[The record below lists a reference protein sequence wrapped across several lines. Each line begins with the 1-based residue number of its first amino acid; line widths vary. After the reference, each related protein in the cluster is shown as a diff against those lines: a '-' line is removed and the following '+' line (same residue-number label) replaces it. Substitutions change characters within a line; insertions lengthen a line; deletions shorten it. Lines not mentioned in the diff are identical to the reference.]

1 MTAGESTTAARR
13 PSRLDLIGVPTD
25 AGASRRGACLGPA
38 ALRIAGLAD
47 RLSDLGYMVTDRGD
61 IDTGAGIPLGSA
73 PSGPAAARL
82 SGVGALGAAVSRAA
96 YDTLRDGAA
105 PLFLGGDHSL
115 SMGSVSGVARFC
127 REAARALFV
136 LWVDAHT
143 DYNTPST
150 SPTGNPHGMSLAF
163 LCGEGDL
170 VGLGDVAW
178 QVPVDPAH
186 VVVLGA
192 RSIDPEER
200 RLLERGGVR
209 ILDMRTV
216 DERGVS
222 ALVKEV
228 VERVTAVGGHLHV
241 SLDVDVMDPSLAPGV
256 ATTVPGGL
264 TYREAHLAMEMLHD
278 AGIVG
283 SLDVVELNPVMDHA
297 GMSAALLVDLVG
309 SLFGRRIVDRPRG
322 GGVS

>member
-1 MTAGESTTAARR
+1 MTAADGTKAE
-13 PSRLDLIGVPTD
+13 PPRLTLIGVPTD

-38 ALRIAGLAD
+38 ALRIAGLPEWLAE
-47 RLSDLGYMVTDRGD
+47 LGYTVVDRGD
-61 IDTGAGIPLGSA
+61 IDTGAAIPLGAA
-73 PSGPAAARL
+73 PSGLAAVRL
-82 SGVGALGAAVSRAA
+82 SGVGALGAAISRTA
-96 YDTLRDGAA
+96 YEVLQGGAA

-115 SMGSVSGVARFC
+115 SMGSVSGVARYC
-127 REAARALFV
+127 REAGRPLFV
-136 LWVDAHT
+136 LWMDAHT

-163 LCGEGDL
+163 LCGESEL
-170 VGLGDVAW
+170 SGLGDVAW
-178 QVPVDPAH
+178 QVPVDPAR

-200 RLLERGGVR
+200 LLLQRAGVS
-209 ILDMRTV
+209 ILDMRVV

-222 ALVKEV
+222 ALVGEIV
-228 VERVTAVGGHLHV
+228 DRVKAARGHLHV

-283 SLDVVELNPVMDHA
+283 SLDIVELNPVMDHA

-309 SLFGRRIVDRPRG
+309 SLFGRRIVDRTVTRG
-322 GGVS
+322 GSR